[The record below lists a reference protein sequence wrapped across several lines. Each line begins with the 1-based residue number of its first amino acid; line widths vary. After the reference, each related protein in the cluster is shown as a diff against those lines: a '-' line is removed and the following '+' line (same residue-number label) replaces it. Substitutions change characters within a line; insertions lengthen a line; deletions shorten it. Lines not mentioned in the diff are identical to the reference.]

1 MAIILSIS
9 LVISTLAII
18 AAVHFKAEALRLSRE
33 LSGTKEELEGELHQ
47 LKEDAE
53 GNLSKA
59 IETAFQEGYESG
71 YDSGVDSL
79 FKGTKGEYE
88 Y

>member
-1 MAIILSIS
+1 MTIILSIS
-9 LVISTLAII
+9 LVISTLAVI
-18 AAVHFKAEALRLSRE
+18 AAVHFKAEALGLARE
-33 LSGTKEELEGELHQ
+33 LSGTREELEGELHQ

-53 GNLSKA
+53 SHLSKA

-79 FKGTKGEYE
+79 FRGTKGEYE